1 MAEQNSGRPRT
12 NLVKAV
18 GAGLE
23 PVASGLQVQ
32 RSYHSAT
39 RALER
44 LSDIGEMPN
53 KRNAKSVAV
62 DAFTGSLFFT
72 ITIFHL
78 AYPQKFCRRSIVFK
92 FSRKDCKSQ
101 EKVETM
107 LTQNV
112 FFGGGGVGGWGGGG
126 EAIKVYYGNLKV
138 ANFLYLTSKNI
149 YNTTR

>member
-1 MAEQNSGRPRT
+1 M
-12 NLVKAV
+12 
-18 GAGLE
+18 
-23 PVASGLQVQ
+23 
-32 RSYHSAT
+32 
-39 RALER
+39 
-44 LSDIGEMPN
+44 SDIGEMSN

-112 FFGGGGVGGWGGGG
+112 FLGGGVGGWGGGG

-149 YNTTR
+149 YNTTRWKSAQTSDCRGIFQCNTGYTEALLRKNSFP